1 MKKEHVIS
9 LTRRVSAVAG
19 VETPIIVGSQALYA
33 AARSVPGAV
42 ERSTECD
49 FLLGGAGIDA
59 LMRVRQELGV
69 LSAFQERMG
78 YHADALGRSSVVFP
92 PGWEDRLQPLKDEHG
107 HTVAFCT
114 EIHDTCVAKLM
125 AGRDK
130 DWPLLIDVLAS
141 GLVSMSTLME
151 RAALVAQL
159 PEQAALLDRLK
170 RFEDVLWQA
179 REGIDRTPLRAL
191 IRQLQSPPDG
201 RGGTGLGI

>member
-1 MKKEHVIS
+1 M
-9 LTRRVSAVAG
+9 
-19 VETPIIVGSQALYA
+19 
-33 AARSVPGAV
+33 
-42 ERSTECD
+42 
-49 FLLGGAGIDA
+49 
-59 LMRVRQELGV
+59 
-69 LSAFQERMG
+69 
-78 YHADALGRSSVVFP
+78 
-92 PGWEDRLQPLKDEHG
+92 
-107 HTVAFCT
+107 
-114 EIHDTCVAKLM
+114 AKLM

>member
-1 MKKEHVIS
+1 M
-9 LTRRVSAVAG
+9 
-19 VETPIIVGSQALYA
+19 
-33 AARSVPGAV
+33 
-42 ERSTECD
+42 
-49 FLLGGAGIDA
+49 LLGDRAWCFRRD
-59 LMRVRQELGV
+59 
-69 LSAFQERMG
+69 
-78 YHADALGRSSVVFP
+78 GRIVFN
-92 PGWEDRLQPLKDEHG
+92 RLRTS
-107 HTVAFCT
+107 TVTFCA